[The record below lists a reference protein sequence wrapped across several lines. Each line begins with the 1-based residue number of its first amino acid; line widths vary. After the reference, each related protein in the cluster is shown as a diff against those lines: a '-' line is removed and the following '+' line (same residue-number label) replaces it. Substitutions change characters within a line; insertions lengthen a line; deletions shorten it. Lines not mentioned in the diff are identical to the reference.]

1 MPQAVSDFRLSFV
14 DLETTGTAATSDRIT
29 EIGIVEVDENGVR
42 EWSSLVNP
50 GTPISPFI
58 QSLTGISN
66 DMVADAPSF
75 DALSAELHARLD
87 GRLFIAHNARFDHG
101 FLKNE
106 FKRSGHAF
114 KPAVLCTVKLSR
126 KLYPGF
132 ARHNLDALVERHKL
146 PETGRHRALADARL
160 IWQFWQSIRATLP
173 ADQVELAIGQLI
185 GRPSVPSQLD
195 ASVLDTLPATHG
207 VYLFYGENDLPL
219 YVGKANNI
227 RRRVLSHFSS
237 DHLSSKELQLSQQ
250 LRRIEWVDTAG
261 EIGAL
266 LKEAMLIKTL
276 SPAHNAKLRRND
288 DVCAW
293 RLVMRAGALRLAL
306 VPSNDLFFTQD
317 EFLYG
322 PFSSKLKATNALRSI
337 ADENQLCPALLGLDK
352 TKPGKPCFASQVK
365 RCLGACCGKEA
376 NAAHTERVL
385 AALKPLQLRAWPY
398 PGPVGIPEG
407 ASYHIVNRWGYIGT
421 ADSIDAAREMISVR
435 DATFDR
441 DVYQILRKYIRTV
454 EDALIHL

>member
-1 MPQAVSDFRLSFV
+1 MPQAVSDLRLSFV
-14 DLETTGTAATSDRIT
+14 DLETTGTAATCDRIT

-50 GTPISPFI
+50 GMSIPPFI

-75 DALSAELHARLD
+75 EALSGELHARLE

-106 FKRSGHAF
+106 FKRTGHAF

-132 ARHNLDALVERHKL
+132 ARHNLDSIAERHKL
-146 PETGRHRALADARL
+146 TETGRHRALSDARL
-160 IWQFWQSIRATLP
+160 IWQFWQALRATLP
-173 ADQVELAIGQLI
+173 TDQVELAISQLI
-185 GRPSVPSQLD
+185 GRPSIPSQLD
-195 ASVLDTLPATHG
+195 ASVLADLPTTHG

-250 LRRIEWVDTAG
+250 LRRIEWIETAG

-266 LKEAMLIKTL
+266 LKEALLIKTL
-276 SPAHNAKLRRND
+276 SPTHNAKLRRND

-293 RLVMRAGALRLAL
+293 RVVLRDGSLRMAI
-306 VPSNDLFFTQD
+306 VPSDDLFFTQD
-317 EFLYG
+317 EFLFG

-337 ADENQLCPALLGLDK
+337 ADQNQLCPALLGLEK
-352 TKPGKPCFASQVK
+352 TRPGKPCFASQVK
-365 RCLGACCGKEA
+365 RCLGACCGKEEV
-376 NAAHTERVL
+376 AAHTERVL
-385 AALKPLQLRAWPY
+385 AALKPIQLAAWPY
-398 PGPVGIPEG
+398 GGAVGIPEG
-407 ASYHIVNRWGYIGT
+407 ASYHLLNRWGYLGT
-421 ADSIDAAREMISVR
+421 VSDLEEAQEMIGNRS
-435 DATFDR
+435 ALFDR
-441 DVYQILRKYIRTV
+441 DVYQIVRKYIGSAGVTLV
-454 EDALIHL
+454 HF